1 MTNEGQIK
9 TAEVFSD
16 QQSLDGHLHRLNLR
30 LELRAFLDGDG
41 GGDDWPGHPAR
52 APQGLLGAH
61 KHVRD
66 VLVLTQQRQMKDDL
80 QRFSIGSHH
89 DELRN
94 ATVQGFS
101 GWNKSTKKCL
111 ASQTSDLSALIICSM
126 FSYLHWPLFSAVC
139 NWPLVAPGPGW
150 FWWE

>member
-1 MTNEGQIK
+1 MVNDRRDAKQNCRC
-9 TAEVFSD
+9 AEEFSD

-30 LELRAFLDGDG
+30 LELRAFLNGDR
-41 GGDDWPGHPAR
+41 GGDDGPGHPAR
-52 APQGLLGAH
+52 AAQGLLGAH

-80 QRFSIGSHH
+80 QRLSIGSHH

-101 GWNKSTKKCL
+101 GWNKSTRKLIASRAARLLMGLQSQFLVCL
-111 ASQTSDLSALIICSM
+111 
-126 FSYLHWPLFSAVC
+126 
-139 NWPLVAPGPGW
+139 
-150 FWWE
+150 